1 MEEKIQLK
9 SIFLAFF
16 AVIFILS
23 AGLALYFLFKD
34 SVLEIAMV
42 GLILIFASI
51 MSLLL
56 FPPFILKILL
66 KRRENLKGNKRQVSS
81 LDGEIHFN
89 C

>member
-16 AVIFILS
+16 AVISILS